1 MVSIHKQRAAHRA
14 AHEDPINVSIIV
26 RGITKVIPFEE
37 YKSMEEYF
45 PTEPKEGES
54 VDAPTE
60 EVGSD

>member
-26 RGITKVIPFEE
+26 DGITKVIPFEE

-45 PTEPKEGES
+45 PKEEMEDP
-54 VDAPTE
+54 VDAPKE
-60 EVGSD
+60 QVANP